1 MPAIY
6 PSTGS
11 GDVPAPPPTC
21 CRGSGHWAV
30 GHRSPTCALPMLI
43 DGRTP
48 PGNTCS
54 VEDPPNHAEGV
65 SIGALAART
74 GVPVDTLRAW
84 ERRYGVLRPWRTDGG
99 QRRYGA
105 ADIERV
111 LWLAA
116 RVAEG
121 QRISE
126 AVSGLTA
133 LSAREAGTETLPVDS
148 LVSRISASARLGDS
162 IRMEAELD
170 RAFAALPL
178 VQTMELVVYPALA
191 DLGRRWAAGEPMAVP
206 EHLLSAAVERRLAGH
221 LAAARCTRG
230 PTAIIACPSGER
242 HVIGAFALAVV
253 MARDG
258 WQVVFLGADVPLDQ
272 VNALAGERRA
282 GICIA
287 VCTMPGTAERAA
299 VEIAELAGTR
309 RWVLAGPDAP
319 MPSDTALGVW
329 GPDLQSARDSA
340 ARRAAEA
347 V

>member
-1 MPAIY
+1 ME
-6 PSTGS
+6 T
-11 GDVPAPPPTC
+11 
-21 CRGSGHWAV
+21 
-30 GHRSPTCALPMLI
+30 
-43 DGRTP
+43 
-48 PGNTCS
+48 
-54 VEDPPNHAEGV
+54 PPNHAEGV

-74 GVPVDTLRAW
+74 RVPVDTLRAW
-84 ERRYGVLRPWRTDGG
+84 ERRYGVLRPWRTGGG

-133 LSAREAGTETLPVDS
+133 VSAQEAGAEAPPVDS
-148 LVSRISASARLGDS
+148 FISRISASARLGDS
-162 IRMEAELD
+162 PRMEAELD
-170 RAFAALPL
+170 RAFAALPF

-191 DLGRRWAAGEPMAVP
+191 DLGRRWALGEPIVAS
-206 EHLLSAAVERRLAGH
+206 EHLLSEAVERRLAGH
-221 LAAARCTRG
+221 LAAARRTRG
-230 PTAIIACPSGER
+230 PIAIIACPSGER
-242 HVIGAFALAVV
+242 HAIGGFALAVV
-253 MARDG
+253 MAWDG
-258 WQVVFLGADVPLDQ
+258 WQVMFLGADTPLDQ

-282 GICIA
+282 WICIA
-287 VCTMPGTAERAA
+287 VCTMPGTADRAA
-299 VEIAELAGTR
+299 AEIAELTGTR

-340 ARRAAEA
+340 AKRAAEA
-347 V
+347 A